1 MPAAGDE
8 RRRLV
13 DDLRRMTELYFGY
26 PARQANVAAWLA
38 MPVDQLRRVR
48 ERWAE
53 LMSKRG
59 AAAAAG
65 EPAAAA
71 AEGVTMKLD
80 EAKAI
85 AEGLVEGMRPYCA
98 RVEIAGSIRRRK
110 AEVKDI
116 EIVAVPKWEL
126 APVEEQVRDLF
137 GSPPRAPQ
145 NFNLLHFWATKLSG
159 VRWIKPGTSEVV
171 DWQPKPEGK
180 YWRGIVGGRIKL
192 DLFLARPDNFGL
204 IFLIRTG
211 SADFSQGLVT
221 FAKHRTS
228 FRVGEG
234 SLRDR
239 DGKVLETF
247 EERDVFDALRL
258 DWVEPE
264 LRDGAHRVTVNGHAQ
279 FPVKGFNGNG

>member
-8 RRRLV
+8 RRALV

-26 PARQANVAAWLA
+26 PARPANVAAWLA
-38 MPVDQLRRVR
+38 MPADQLRRVR

-53 LMSKRG
+53 LMSRREAASAG
-59 AAAAAG
+59 AETQAPAG
-65 EPAAAA
+65 GE
-71 AEGVTMKLD
+71 TMKLE
-80 EAKAI
+80 EAKGI
-85 AEGLVEGMRPYCA
+85 AEGLVEGMRSYCA

-116 EIVAVPKWEL
+116 EIVAIPKWEL
-126 APVEEQVRDLF
+126 APVEEQARDLF

-211 SADFSQGLVT
+211 SADFSQAVVT
-221 FAKHRTS
+221 YAKHRTS

-239 DGKVLETF
+239 DGHVLETF
-247 EERDVFDALRL
+247 EERDVFDALRI

-264 LRDGAHRVTVNGHAQ
+264 QRDGAHRLTVNGRAQ
-279 FPVKGFNGNG
+279 FPAKGFNVR